1 MSAIAP
7 KAAPRTAPRPA
18 PQPSYALAQADL
30 AVADAVGALMELW
43 GFRRQLGRIWAV
55 LFLSDRPL
63 AAPDLCER
71 LRIST
76 GLLSMSLAEL
86 RRWGVVRS
94 VEIPGDRKEH
104 FEPETNVWKL
114 VARVLREREKRAVE
128 GALATFESALAEVRA
143 ALADV
148 DPAVKAAAR
157 FKAKRLEL
165 LADLSRAALNVLRLL
180 VDSARADAGPLKA
193 LSEALGR
200 RPFGRPQRVE
210 SAAK

>member
-1 MSAIAP
+1 MPA
-7 KAAPRTAPRPA
+7 AAPRTAST
-18 PQPSYALAQADL
+18 PQPSFALSRADL
-30 AVADAVGALMELW
+30 TVADAVGALMELW
-43 GFRRQLGRIWAV
+43 GFRRQLGRVWAV
-55 LFLSDRPL
+55 LFLSERPL

-86 RRWGVVRS
+86 RRWGVVRP
-94 VEIPGDRKEH
+94 VEVPGDRKEH
-104 FEPETNVWKL
+104 FEAETNVWRL

-128 GALATFESALAEVRA
+128 EALAAFERAQADVRA

-157 FKAKRLEL
+157 FKVKRLQV
-165 LADLSRAALNVLRLL
+165 LADLSRAALNVLKLL
-180 VDSARADAGPLKA
+180 VDSARADIGPLKA

-200 RPFGRPQRVE
+200 GSGDRPR
-210 SAAK
+210 AASGAG

>member
-1 MSAIAP
+1 MPA
-7 KAAPRTAPRPA
+7 AAPRAVNSPTT
-18 PQPSYALAQADL
+18 SFALARADL
-30 AVADAVGALMELW
+30 AVADAVGAIMELW
-43 GFRRQLGRIWAV
+43 GFRRQLGRVWAV

>member
-1 MSAIAP
+1 MTA
-7 KAAPRTAPRPA
+7 AAPRTSAPA
-18 PQPSYALAQADL
+18 PTSFALARADL
-30 AVADAVGALMELW
+30 AVADAVGAIMELW

-71 LRIST
+71 LHIST

-94 VEIPGDRKEH
+94 VEIRGDRKEH
-104 FEPETNVWKL
+104 FEAETNVWKL
-114 VARVLREREKRAVE
+114 VSRVLREREKRAVE
-128 GALATFESALAEVRA
+128 SALATFEGVLEELRA

-148 DPAVKAAAR
+148 DPAVKRAAR

-165 LADLSRAALNVLRLL
+165 LANLSRAALNVLRVL
-180 VDSARADAGPLKA
+180 VDSGRADAGPIRM

-200 RPFGRPQRVE
+200 RPEPR
-210 SAAK
+210 S

>member
-1 MSAIAP
+1 MPA
-7 KAAPRTAPRPA
+7 AAPRTAPT
-18 PQPSYALAQADL
+18 QPSFALSRADL
-30 AVADAVGALMELW
+30 SVADAVGALMELW

-63 AAPDLCER
+63 AAPDLCDR
-71 LRIST
+71 LHIST

-94 VEIPGDRKEH
+94 VEVPGDRKEH
-104 FEPETNVWKL
+104 FEAETNVWRL

-128 GALATFESALAEVRA
+128 DALATFERALGEVRA

-157 FKAKRLEL
+157 FKVKRLQL
-165 LADLSRAALNVLRLL
+165 LADLSRAALNVLKLL
-180 VDSARADAGPLKA
+180 VDSARADIGPLKA

-200 RPFGRPQRVE
+200 GSHERPREASG
-210 SAAK
+210 AK

>member
-1 MSAIAP
+1 MPTA
-7 KAAPRTAPRPA
+7 AAPRTASPA
-18 PQPSYALAQADL
+18 PTSFALARADL
-30 AVADAVGALMELW
+30 AVADAVGAIMELW

-104 FEPETNVWKL
+104 FEAETNVWKL
-114 VARVLREREKRAVE
+114 VSRVLREREKRAVE
-128 GALATFESALAEVRA
+128 GALATFEGVLADLRA
-143 ALADV
+143 ALDDV
-148 DPAVKAAAR
+148 DPAVKRAAR

-165 LADLSRAALNVLRLL
+165 LAELSRAALNVLRLL
-180 VDSARADAGPLKA
+180 VDSGRADAGPLRI

-200 RPFGRPQRVE
+200 RPIART
-210 SAAK
+210 

>member
-1 MSAIAP
+1 MPA
-7 KAAPRTAPRPA
+7 AAPPALAPTPT
-18 PQPSYALAQADL
+18 SYALSRTDL

-104 FEPETNVWKL
+104 FEAETNVWKL
-114 VARVLREREKRAVE
+114 VSRVLREREKRAVE
-128 GALATFESALAEVRA
+128 SALATFEGALGDLRA

-148 DPAVKAAAR
+148 DPAVKRAAR

-165 LADLSRAALNVLRLL
+165 LADLTRAALNVLRLL
-180 VDSARADAGPLKA
+180 VDSGRADAGPIRL

-200 RPFGRPQRVE
+200 RPEPR
-210 SAAK
+210 S